1 MLRPFFKLNTK
12 NLCLKWIDKKIIATL
27 LTNIML
33 ITTVV
38 PAKSDSDVI
47 FCLQSY
53 QGLSIDRSFVY

>member
-1 MLRPFFKLNTK
+1 MVLQIEHQK
-12 NLCLKWIDKKIIATL
+12 LCLEWIDKKIIATL

-53 QGLSIDRSFVY
+53 QGLSIDRSLVC